1 MKPLLS
7 KDLRTLCSQTA
18 HDGLLFLRHCIIRR
32 MLNRLKSAVYAV
44 YTAVSQSHYHTS
56 QHCGNSEHVPMRS
69 LSGLE
74 PRRTLGVGRLQ
85 LDVELLQ
92 RLVER
97 RLIPREVRRD
107 CVVKQQQLF
116 MHHLHLATTHTRWT
130 KKHSSNNNDNHLTAL
145 IRD

>member
-18 HDGLLFLRHCIIRR
+18 RWSTFSAPLCIIRR

-44 YTAVSQSHYHTS
+44 YTAVSQSYYHTS

-130 KKHSSNNNDNHLTAL
+130 KKHSSNNNNNHLTAL
-145 IRD
+145 IWD